1 VGTHGPWDGFLA
13 AVAAT
18 LPQMRDQ
25 LEAGL
30 GDAVPPGERN
40 EARAVLWTDLDKA
53 GVAHMIEV
61 GVEYGWR

>member
-1 VGTHGPWDGFLA
+1 
-13 AVAAT
+13 
-18 LPQMRDQ
+18 MRDQ

-30 GDAVPPGERN
+30 GDAVPPGETN